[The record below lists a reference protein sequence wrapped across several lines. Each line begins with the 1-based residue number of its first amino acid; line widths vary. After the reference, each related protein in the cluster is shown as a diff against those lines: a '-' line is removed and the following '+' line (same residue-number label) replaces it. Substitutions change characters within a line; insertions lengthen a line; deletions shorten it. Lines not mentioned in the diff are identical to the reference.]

1 MKRRKR
7 PTYKQKKKLRGRFAA
22 IIADK
27 GRPLYRS
34 VEVAQETGSEAAVAY
49 AAGRWEGFIDGLR
62 AVFDKQMVDDIVNI
76 VENGVGDEEVI
87 Q

>member
-1 MKRRKR
+1 MDIRLTEEQMANVLARIN
-7 PTYKQKKKLRGRFAA
+7 A
-22 IIADK
+22 IADA
-27 GRPLYRS
+27 GRPIYRG

-62 AVFDKQMVDDIVNI
+62 AVFTDQLVTEI
-76 VENGVGDEEVI
+76 VEMIESGSKVEGVI